1 MKNLILSFEL
11 ISLLDWMLK
20 NKKSEIDQLI
30 NEAVKNGTIK
40 VDEQSDYKADSL
52 WAHEIIQSLIN
63 FLEKTIKN
71 SIEKVDIL
79 EAQLREQLTELADN
93 VDLSAFDDVAILQ
106 GFKQAKN
113 QIAKNEKTQS
123 DFVFSKKLLKQILMQ
138 RILENWHPTSTAA
151 QA

>member
-20 NKKSEIDQLI
+20 NKKFEIDQI
-30 NEAVKNGTIK
+30 ITQAIKNGHIK
-40 VDEQSDYKADSL
+40 VDEQSDYKAGSL
-52 WAHEIIQSLIN
+52 WAHEIIQSFIN
-63 FLEKTIKN
+63 FMEKTIK
-71 SIEKVDIL
+71 SAIEKVDIL

-113 QIAKNEKTQS
+113 QISKNETTQKN
-123 DFVFSKKLLKQILMQ
+123 FVFSKKLLKQILMQ
-138 RILENWHPTSTAA
+138 RILENWQPTSAAA

>member
-20 NKKSEIDQLI
+20 NKKFEIDQI
-30 NEAVKNGTIK
+30 ITQAIKNGQIK

-52 WAHEIIQSLIN
+52 WAHEIIQSFIN
-63 FLEKTIKN
+63 FMEKTIK
-71 SIEKVDIL
+71 SAIEKVDIL

-113 QIAKNEKTQS
+113 QISKNETTQKN
-123 DFVFSKKLLKQILMQ
+123 FVFSKKLLKQILMQ
-138 RILENWHPTSTAA
+138 RILENWQPTSAAA